1 MTDVTSLLDWPVLRA
16 RLAGDPGLGEVG
28 MGRVGMSVVDLGVG
42 ALDRLPATVE
52 HWAAGRSGDIVLL
65 RDPVAKRRGTDDLH
79 ALVNDALGGVREVT
93 LTGPHGLVHA
103 DEATT
108 ATAVAGTAGAAVL
121 VTVGSGTLAD
131 LGKVAAAEN
140 GLPHVI
146 VQTATSVNGF
156 ADDQSVLLRS
166 GVKRTVPS
174 RWPDALI
181 VDADVLAAAPAALNR
196 AGVGDLLSMFTAP
209 ADWLLASLVGFP
221 VGYRPAVVD
230 LVRPH
235 GERLLSLIPRL
246 ATADR
251 DALSVLAELLT
262 LSGVSMGVAGNTAP
276 SSGYEHLISHLLDM
290 DTGARGRPAGSHG
303 TQVGVGSLVAA
314 ATWARV
320 RRCLASGEIPA
331 PRVLEPDDARRRV
344 DEAFGPLDPSGR
356 TAAECWTAYSAKL
369 RDLNRLLPGLRRLL
383 ADWTPVQAQLDPL
396 LLGPD
401 RLVEALRGLD
411 APTRFAD
418 LDPAPDRAVAPWAV
432 ANAHLMRNRFT
443 VADLADLLGLGGAA
457 GAGAVLDDL
466 AAWGAGR

>member
-16 RLAGDPGLGEVG
+16 RLAGDPGLGEVAIG
-28 MGRVGMSVVDLGVG
+28 EIDLGVG

-52 HWAAGRSGDIVLL
+52 GRAAGRSGEIVLL

-79 ALVNDALGGVREVT
+79 ALVADALGGVRELI

-108 ATAVAGTAGAAVL
+108 AAAVAGTAGAAVL

-174 RWPDALI
+174 RWPDALV
-181 VDADVLAAAPAALNR
+181 VDADVLAAAPPALNR

-221 VGYRPAVVD
+221 AGYRPAVVD

-251 DALSVLAELLT
+251 DALTVLAELLT
-262 LSGVSMGVAGNTAP
+262 LSGVSMGVAGTTAP
-276 SSGYEHLISHLLDM
+276 SSGYEHLISHLIDM
-290 DTGARGRPAGSHG
+290 DSGTRGKPAGSHG

-320 RRCLASGEIPA
+320 RRRLADGAVAEL
-331 PRVLEPDDARRRV
+331 RVPEPDDARRRV
-344 DEAFGPLDPSGR
+344 DEAFGSLDPSGR
-356 TAAECWTAYSAKL
+356 MAAECWTAYSAKL
-369 RDLNRLLPGLRRLL
+369 RDLGRLLPGLRRLL
-383 ADWTPVQAQLDPL
+383 ADWTPVQAQLDSL
-396 LLGPD
+396 LLGPE
-401 RLVEALRGLD
+401 RLVTALRGLD

-418 LDPAPDRAVAPWAV
+418 LDPAAGPAADPAVASWAI

-443 VADLADLLGLGGAA
+443 VADLADLLGLGGPA
-457 GAGAVLDDL
+457 GAEAVLDDL

>member
-1 MTDVTSLLDWPVLRA
+1 
-16 RLAGDPGLGEVG
+16 
-28 MGRVGMSVVDLGVG
+28 
-42 ALDRLPATVE
+42 
-52 HWAAGRSGDIVLL
+52 
-65 RDPVAKRRGTDDLH
+65 
-79 ALVNDALGGVREVT
+79 
-93 LTGPHGLVHA
+93 
-103 DEATT
+103 
-108 ATAVAGTAGAAVL
+108 

-181 VDADVLAAAPAALNR
+181 VDADVLAAAPPALNR

-251 DALSVLAELLT
+251 DALTVLAELLT

-290 DTGARGRPAGSHG
+290 DAGARGRPAGSHG

-320 RRCLASGEIPA
+320 RRCLAGDLAGGSVPA
-331 PRVLEPDDARRRV
+331 LRVPEPDDARRRV

-466 AAWGAGR
+466 GAWGAGR

>member
-1 MTDVTSLLDWPVLRA
+1 MTDVNSLLDWPVLRA
-16 RLAGDPGLGEVG
+16 RLDGIGLREISVG
-28 MGRVGMSVVDLGVG
+28 IG

-52 HWAAGRSGDIVLL
+52 RWAADRSGDIVLL

-79 ALVNDALGGVREVT
+79 ALVANALGGVAVGRRRELV
-93 LTGPHGLVHA
+93 LSGPHGLVHA

-108 ATAVAGTAGAAVL
+108 AATVAGTAGAAVL

-131 LGKVAAAEN
+131 LGKAAAAEN

-146 VQTATSVNGF
+146 VQTATSVNGY

-181 VDADVLAAAPAALNR
+181 VDADVLAAAPPALNR

-251 DALSVLAELLT
+251 DALTVLAELLT
-262 LSGVSMGVAGNTAP
+262 LSGVSMGVAGSTAP

-290 DTGARGRPAGSHG
+290 DAGARGRPAGSHG

-320 RRCLASGEIPA
+320 QRRLADGAVSEI
-331 PRVLEPDDARRRV
+331 RVPEPDDARRRV
-344 DEAFGPLDPSGR
+344 DKAFGPLDPSGR
-356 TAAECWTAYSAKL
+356 TAAECWAAYSAKL
-369 RDLNRLLPGLRRLL
+369 RELNRLLPGLRRLL
-383 ADWTPVQAQLDPL
+383 ADWTPVQARLNSL

-401 RLVEALRGLD
+401 RLVAALRGLG
-411 APTRFAD
+411 APTRFAE
-418 LDPAPDRAVAPWAV
+418 LEAESGPVAPWAM

-443 VADLADLLGLGGAA
+443 VADLADLLGLGGRA
-457 GAGAVLDDL
+457 GAEAVLDDL
-466 AAWGAGR
+466 ATWGAGR